1 MDLRLGKNAVFFK
14 DTFCL
19 SKKKCTNGQNIHD
32 TLVYGH
38 EDPLQNWC
46 LLQFSWKCDGFESK
60 YCSALIVLAEIAS
73 AKVLIFVLA
82 LALAL
87 AIASAMRNWDLYW
100 AVQECIINNTTC
112 SRNCREKC
120 SHISLI
126 NLCPVFS
133 LPTKCILSTHAH
145 KIPGLHRR
153 TCTLSACLYSPH
165 DQTLLQQ
172 NICLVEAQYVFT

>member
-1 MDLRLGKNAVFFK
+1 MDLRLGKNAVFFN
-14 DTFCL
+14 DTFCQ
-19 SKKKCTNGQNIHD
+19 SNKKCTNGQNIYD

-87 AIASAMRNWDLYW
+87 AIASATRNRDLY
-100 AVQECIINNTTC
+100 C
-112 SRNCREKC
+112 
-120 SHISLI
+120 
-126 NLCPVFS
+126 
-133 LPTKCILSTHAH
+133 
-145 KIPGLHRR
+145 
-153 TCTLSACLYSPH
+153 
-165 DQTLLQQ
+165 
-172 NICLVEAQYVFT
+172 